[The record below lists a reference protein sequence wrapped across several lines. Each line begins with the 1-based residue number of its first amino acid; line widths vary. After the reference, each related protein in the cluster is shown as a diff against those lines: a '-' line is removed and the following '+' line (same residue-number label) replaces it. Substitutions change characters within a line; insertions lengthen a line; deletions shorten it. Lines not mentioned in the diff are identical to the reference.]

1 MNAKDILNKPI
12 YELKSSV
19 KIGEV
24 KAMLVDF
31 KDQRVNFLLIDTG
44 GPPPNNGFE
53 VNILRFEDL
62 AGKGDYALMITD
74 QAQVRRITNKE
85 LYEMLF
91 SDAVSIIGLDL
102 HASTTKIGQLVDF
115 SIDPNTGVIQSVTA
129 LAHGIAVTIAV
140 GKDLTLEDGLVYLD
154 PATRLS

>member
-44 GPPPNNGFE
+44 GPPSNSGFE

-102 HASTTKIGQLVDF
+102 HAATTKIGQLVDF